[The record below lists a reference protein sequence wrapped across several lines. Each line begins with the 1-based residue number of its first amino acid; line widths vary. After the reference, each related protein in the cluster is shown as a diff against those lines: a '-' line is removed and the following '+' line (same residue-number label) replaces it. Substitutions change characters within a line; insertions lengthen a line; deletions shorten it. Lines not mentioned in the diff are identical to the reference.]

1 MTQQLRRIYPTYFVR
16 FLYTRDI
23 VAANIRLCALALNIT
38 AYTFRLL
45 QHPDELRTRTFGP

>member
-23 VAANIRLCALALNIT
+23 VAANIRLCALALNIS
-38 AYTFRLL
+38 AYTFRLR
-45 QHPDELRTRTFGP
+45 QHPDELRTTFGP